1 MAEAELSSEVLEHIE
16 ELRSV
21 AYKKSH
27 KLKCRQ
33 RKKKDEPKREVW
45 LWSDDDIK
53 KLCRLIKDGLSDE
66 EIGRVLGR
74 TWVAVR
80 CKRYELGLTHK
91 NKKYLLDD
99 DWLDFVASANTMR
112 AAHENKWQKLYEN
125 LINKLHKGMKY
136 VIKPYSSQ
144 SDTNVRSM
152 YFHGIVRNIYGNPL
166 FMFRSKAGYLESFT
180 LQQMQDYIFEVDRK

>member
-80 CKRYELGLTHK
+80 CKRYELGIKNK
-91 NKKYLLDD
+91 NKKYLLSDN
-99 DWLDFVASANTMR
+99 WLDFIAQKR
-112 AAHENKWQKLYEN
+112 AKTNDGNNWQKFYD
-125 LINKLHKGMKY
+125 KVKGKFVKGKRY
-136 VIKPYSSQ
+136 VVKPHVWQ
-144 SDTNVRSM
+144 NDFNTRAM
-152 YFHGIVRNIYGNPL
+152 YFEGIVWNVHEQPM

-180 LQQMQDYIFEVDRK
+180 LQQMQDCIFEVDRR